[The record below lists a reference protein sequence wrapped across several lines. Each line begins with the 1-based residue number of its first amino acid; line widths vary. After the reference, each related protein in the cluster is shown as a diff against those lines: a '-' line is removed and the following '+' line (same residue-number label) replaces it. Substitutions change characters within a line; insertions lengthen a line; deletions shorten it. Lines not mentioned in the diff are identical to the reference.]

1 MNSIKRNKNKTDVEG
16 RALASTRAITLI
28 TLVITIILLIILAGI
43 VINISIGENGL
54 FKRAKDARNK
64 YLTAEQEEQKALNEL
79 YDMLGIEENLP
90 ENTPTTIAGT
100 KVKLPDEWSKITPTE
115 VQTLDGKEVVASRKV
130 SSVYA
135 VALGEGKTVPVP
147 NGFYYVGG
155 NFETGVVI
163 SDNESDKNKYANTN
177 GEVPSGVTLKEALID
192 GTKRL
197 EFVDELKG
205 NQFVFIPCTKSEYK
219 KTNWGQGNVAG
230 ASNCYWGTETS
241 KSELAQVEKY
251 GGFYVARYEAGL
263 PTSQDGFSGDEA
275 FTSALSSPSNSLAN
289 TTSQYNSTKTP
300 ISKAGREPWN
310 FVDYNNSWA
319 SAEKMYNTSSVKSG
333 LITGTQWDVMIN
345 KIASTDSSKSLTD
358 SKSWGNYYTGEA
370 FTYTGRAAEYKT
382 SDTKLYGY
390 GNIEENGTKANNTH
404 KVLTT
409 GASEHNKAYNLYDV
423 AGNLWEWTEE
433 SAAHFNSI
441 GTLAT
446 NRVTRGGSVNNVST
460 TNPVRFRNANNSAS
474 NASWAMGYRMVL
486 NIM

>member
-1 MNSIKRNKNKTDVEG
+1 MNSVKRKNKTDIGEG
-16 RALASTRAITLI
+16 LASAKAITLI

-54 FKRAKDARNK
+54 FRRAKDAKNK

-79 YDMLGIEENLP
+79 YDILGIEENLP
-90 ENTPTTIAGT
+90 ENTPTTVAGT
-100 KVKLPDEWSKITPTE
+100 KVKLPDKWAKITPTE
-115 VQTLDGKEVVASRKV
+115 VQMPDGKEVVASRKV

-177 GEVPSGVTLKEALID
+177 GEVPSGVTVKEVEKD
-192 GTKRL
+192 GTKKL

-205 NQFVFIPCTKSEYK
+205 NQFVFIPCTENEYK
-219 KTNWGQGNVAG
+219 KSGSQGNVAG
-230 ASNCYWGTETS
+230 ASNCYWGNEVS
-241 KSELAQVEKY
+241 MSELAQVEKY

-263 PTSQDGFSGDEA
+263 PTSQDGFSGEDS
-275 FTSALSSPSNSLAN
+275 FTSALSTTTNSLAAN
-289 TTSQYNSTKTP
+289 SSQYNSTKTP
-300 ISKAGREPWN
+300 MSKAGREPWN

-319 SAEKMYNTSSVKSG
+319 SAKKMYNTNSVKSG

-345 KIASTDSSKSLTD
+345 KIASIDSSKSLTD
-358 SKSWGNYYTGEA
+358 SKTWGNYYTGEA

-382 SDTKLYGY
+382 SDNKLYGY
-390 GNIEENGTKANNTH
+390 ESIKQNETKANNTYRL
-404 KVLTT
+404 LTT

-433 SAAHFNSI
+433 SAAVYNSI

-446 NRVTRGGSVNNVST
+446 NRVLRGGGFTSVST
-460 TNPVRFRNANNSAS
+460 TCPVRFRGGDGSATGTDYS
-474 NASWAMGYRMVL
+474 IGFRAVL
-486 NIM
+486 YIM